1 MCLLYDLV
9 KPYGSAAV
17 IGMCKNAGKTT
28 VLNGLIRAFN
38 AADELIGLTSIGR
51 DGERSDLVTNTKKPE
66 IFVQNGT
73 LFATAAQAVELGT
86 VSREILDVTDMST
99 PMGNVVLLRAMS
111 DGYVQLAGP
120 SMTAQLKSIRDE
132 LFSFGAKHVFL
143 DGALSRKSLS
153 MPSLSDAA
161 ILCSGASYSSDM
173 DKTVQDTAYCAE
185 IMNLEQT
192 KLDFSMHTSKFVI
205 GSGDNAAGE
214 DELALAVDELRKTR
228 AKSLL
233 IRGAVTDSMAS
244 TLLAGG
250 RFGAETEIVVEDSSR
265 LLLSGAKYQKLLL
278 AGAHFTV
285 LERTKLLAV
294 TVNPFS
300 AYGLHYNKEAFFDE
314 VRRRIPC
321 GIEVINVMEDEN
333 C

>member
-1 MCLLYDLV
+1 MLYDLV

-111 DGYVQLAGP
+111 DGYVQLAVP

-161 ILCSGASYSSDM
+161 ILCSGASYSPDM

-192 KLDFSMHTSKFVI
+192 KLDFSMHTSKLVI
-205 GSGDNAAGE
+205 ESGDNEAGE
-214 DELALAVDELRKTR
+214 DELAIAVAELSKTR
-228 AKSLL
+228 AK
-233 IRGAVTDSMAS
+233 
-244 TLLAGG
+244 
-250 RFGAETEIVVEDSSR
+250 
-265 LLLSGAKYQKLLL
+265 
-278 AGAHFTV
+278 
-285 LERTKLLAV
+285 
-294 TVNPFS
+294 
-300 AYGLHYNKEAFFDE
+300 
-314 VRRRIPC
+314 
-321 GIEVINVMEDEN
+321 
-333 C
+333 